1 MSEFEELEKMISS
14 AIGGLGLKLYQYSF
28 TGHVVRV
35 VVDNDNGNVSVE
47 DCAAASRA
55 VEKLF
60 DERNFSAHNYTL
72 EVSSPGLERP
82 LVTREDYARC
92 LGKKARLIVNEDNK
106 QLAVMGWIKTVTDA
120 GVELEFKSQEIKFY
134 PFDHIIS
141 GKLEVDFN
149 RRKKDDKRIN
159 GYTGTN

>member
-1 MSEFEELEKMISS
+1 MSEFEELEKMIS
-14 AIGGLGLKLYQYSF
+14 AALGGLGLKLYQYTF

-35 VVDNDNGNVSVE
+35 VIDKDGGEVSVE
-47 DCAAASRA
+47 DCADASRV

-82 LVTREDYARC
+82 LATREDYARYP
-92 LGKKARLIVNEDNK
+92 GKKVRLIVNEDNK
-106 QLAVMGWIKTVTDA
+106 QLAVMGWIRTVADA
-120 GVELEFKSQEIKFY
+120 GVELEFKNREIKIY
-134 PFDHIIS
+134 PFDQIIS

-149 RRKKDDKRIN
+149 RRK
-159 GYTGTN
+159 